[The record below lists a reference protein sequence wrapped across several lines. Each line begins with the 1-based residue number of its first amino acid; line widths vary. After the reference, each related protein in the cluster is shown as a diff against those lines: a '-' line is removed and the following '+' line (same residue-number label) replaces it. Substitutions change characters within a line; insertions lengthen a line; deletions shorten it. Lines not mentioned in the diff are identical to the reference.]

1 MMKKTVLLL
10 GVALL
15 VLTGCG
21 SKKSNS
27 GTASSKD
34 KIDTTLPIIAN
45 AEKNTVMTRTLVF
58 PKNEDGSQ
66 QKQIVTYKGDQFLG
80 LTLEQISPNADDLKQ
95 AIAQYGI
102 EEAQNLLNKSL
113 EEDANY
119 QQVKD
124 LPGFSTSLQILNEN
138 ELKRLTTLDFQ
149 TLDVE
154 KAANTEYLKGL
165 KLKELLK
172 IKPAQYIDNQI
183 VNGAT
188 EEK

>member
-1 MMKKTVLLL
+1 MKP
-10 GVALL
+10 
-15 VLTGCG
+15 
-21 SKKSNS
+21 
-27 GTASSKD
+27 
-34 KIDTTLPIIAN
+34 KIC
-45 AEKNTVMTRTLVF
+45 
-58 PKNEDGSQ
+58 
-66 QKQIVTYKGDQFLG
+66 Y
-80 LTLEQISPNADDLKQ
+80 
-95 AIAQYGI
+95 
-102 EEAQNLLNKSL
+102 KSL

-183 VNGAT
+183 VNGAS

>member
-1 MMKKTVLLL
+1 MKKTVLLL

-80 LTLEQISPNADDLKQ
+80 LTLD
-95 AIAQYGI
+95 GI
-102 EEAQNLLNKSL
+102 DEAQNLLNKSL

-183 VNGAT
+183 VNGAS

>member
-58 PKNEDGSQ
+58 PKM
-66 QKQIVTYKGDQFLG
+66 KMG
-80 LTLEQISPNADDLKQ
+80 LNK
-95 AIAQYGI
+95 
-102 EEAQNLLNKSL
+102 NKSL
-113 EEDANY
+113 LIREINFW
-119 QQVKD
+119 V
-124 LPGFSTSLQILNEN
+124 
-138 ELKRLTTLDFQ
+138 
-149 TLDVE
+149 
-154 KAANTEYLKGL
+154 
-165 KLKELLK
+165 
-172 IKPAQYIDNQI
+172 
-183 VNGAT
+183 
-188 EEK
+188 